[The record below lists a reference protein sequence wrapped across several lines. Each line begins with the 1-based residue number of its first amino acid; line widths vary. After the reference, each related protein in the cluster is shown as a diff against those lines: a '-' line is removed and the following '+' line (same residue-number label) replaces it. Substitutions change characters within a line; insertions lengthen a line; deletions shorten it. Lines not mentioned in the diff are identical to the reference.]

1 MALLSKVYRLSHFRW
16 RIWLKLLLWL
26 KTTSMHKL
34 GITLLFSCILM
45 TLSGQ
50 EELLIPHPDGHS
62 LAGTLVLPSG
72 TEPFKCV
79 ILISGSGPQNR
90 DEELLGH
97 KPFQVISDHLSK
109 TGTAVFRFDDRGIAK
124 STGDHDKA
132 TSADF
137 ASDVVAIY
145 DYLSK
150 DKRINTSQI
159 GLAGHSEGG
168 MIAAM
173 AAVKRPT
180 VAFVISLAGTGVS
193 GKDVLFLQNFLIAKK
208 MGLNDDQ
215 AKTQQEN
222 VMRLINIIE
231 SESDTAVAKQKLTDA
246 FDEQYGAQREFI
258 PNYDEMRKGQIASMG
273 SPWMRFFVT
282 YNPADDWKKVKCPVL
297 ILNGADDIQVIA
309 DQNMSAIAAA
319 LENGGNSN
327 YQMVLFPKMNHLFQ
341 YCETCS
347 LQEYSTIQ
355 GCFEL
360 DVLTEMEEWLR
371 KTIR

>member
-16 RIWLKLLLWL
+16 RIWFKLLLWL
-26 KTTSMHKL
+26 KTISMHKL

-72 TEPFKCV
+72 TGPFKCV

-150 DKRINTSQI
+150 DKRINSSQI

-208 MGLNDDQ
+208 MGLNDEQ
-215 AKTQQEN
+215 AKTQQDN
-222 VMRLINIIE
+222 VMRFINIIE
-231 SESDTAVAKQKLTDA
+231 SESDTSVAKQKIATA
-246 FDEQYGAQREFI
+246 FDEQYAAQKEFI
-258 PNYDEMRKGQIASMG
+258 PNYDEMRKAQIASMG

-282 YNPADDWKKVKCPVL
+282 YNPSDDWKKVKCPVL

-309 DQNMSAIAAA
+309 DQNMSDISAA
-319 LENGGNSN
+319 LESGGNSN

>member
-16 RIWLKLLLWL
+16 RIWFKLLLWL
-26 KTTSMHKL
+26 KTISMHKL

-72 TEPFKCV
+72 TGPFKCV

-150 DKRINTSQI
+150 DKRINSSQI

-208 MGLNDDQ
+208 MGLNDEQ
-215 AKTQQEN
+215 AKTQQDN
-222 VMRLINIIE
+222 VMRFINIIE
-231 SESDTAVAKQKLTDA
+231 SESDTSVAKQKIATA
-246 FDEQYGAQREFI
+246 FDEQYAAQKEFI
-258 PNYDEMRKGQIASMG
+258 PNYDEMRKAQIASMG

-282 YNPADDWKKVKCPVL
+282 YNPSDDWKKVKCPVL

-309 DQNMSAIAAA
+309 DQNMSAISAA
-319 LENGGNSN
+319 LESGGNSN

>member
-16 RIWLKLLLWL
+16 RIWFKLLLWL
-26 KTTSMHKL
+26 KTTTMHKL

-45 TLSGQ
+45 TLSAQ
-50 EELLIPHPDGHS
+50 EELFIPHPDGHS

-72 TEPFKCV
+72 NGPFKCV

-109 TGTAVFRFDDRGIAK
+109 TGIAVFRFDDRGIAK

-137 ASDVVAIY
+137 ATDVVAIY

-150 DKRINTSQI
+150 DKRLNPSQI

-173 AAVKRPT
+173 AAVMRPS
-180 VAFVISLAGTGVS
+180 VAFVISMAGTGVS
-193 GKDVLFLQNFLIAKK
+193 GKDVLFLQNLLIAKK
-208 MGLNDDQ
+208 MGLNDEQ
-215 AKTQQEN
+215 AKTQQDN
-222 VMRLINIIE
+222 VMRFISIIE
-231 SESDTAVAKQKLTDA
+231 SEPDTALAKQKIAVA
-246 FDEQYGAQREFI
+246 FDEQYGPQKDFI
-258 PNYDEMRKGQIASMG
+258 PNYDEMRAAQVAQMS
-273 SPWMRFFVT
+273 SPWMRFFVM
-282 YNPADDWKKVKCPVL
+282 YNPADDWKNVKCPVL
-297 ILNGADDIQVIA
+297 ILNGSDDIQVIA
-309 DQNMSAIAAA
+309 DQNMPAISAA
-319 LENGGNSN
+319 LDSGGNSN

-347 LQEYSTIQ
+347 LQEYTTIQ

>member
-1 MALLSKVYRLSHFRW
+1 
-16 RIWLKLLLWL
+16 
-26 KTTSMHKL
+26 MHKL

-72 TEPFKCV
+72 TGPFKCV

-145 DYLSK
+145 DYLSN

-246 FDEQYGAQREFI
+246 FDEQYGAQKEFI

>member
-26 KTTSMHKL
+26 KTFSMHKL

-72 TEPFKCV
+72 TGPFKCV

-173 AAVKRPT
+173 AAVKRPS

-246 FDEQYGAQREFI
+246 FDEQYGAQKEFI

-309 DQNMSAIAAA
+309 DQNMTAIAAA

>member
-1 MALLSKVYRLSHFRW
+1 
-16 RIWLKLLLWL
+16 
-26 KTTSMHKL
+26 
-34 GITLLFSCILM
+34 M

-72 TEPFKCV
+72 TGPFKCV

-150 DKRINTSQI
+150 DKRINSSQI

-208 MGLNDDQ
+208 MGLNDEQ
-215 AKTQQEN
+215 AKTQQDN
-222 VMRLINIIE
+222 VMRFINIIE
-231 SESDTAVAKQKLTDA
+231 SESDTSVAKQKIATA
-246 FDEQYGAQREFI
+246 FDEQYAAQKEFI
-258 PNYDEMRKGQIASMG
+258 PNYDEMRKAQIASMG

-282 YNPADDWKKVKCPVL
+282 YNPSDDWKKVKCPVL

-309 DQNMSAIAAA
+309 DQNMSAISAA
-319 LENGGNSN
+319 LESGGNSN

-347 LQEYSTIQ
+347 LQEYRTIQ

>member
-26 KTTSMHKL
+26 KTFSMHKL

-173 AAVKRPT
+173 AAVKRPS

-309 DQNMSAIAAA
+309 DQNMTAIAAA

>member
-26 KTTSMHKL
+26 KTFSMHKL

-208 MGLNDDQ
+208 MGLNDEQ

-309 DQNMSAIAAA
+309 DQNMTAIAAA